1 MALTRINLSPLFHS
15 TVGFDSIADTLDRI
29 LNVESAGTNYP
40 PYDIEKFNDETYRI
54 TMALAG
60 FGKKDISVTKHEG
73 VLIISGARHEVKEK
87 NYIHKGIA
95 LRNFERRFQLAD
107 SIKVMGADF
116 RDGLLTVTLE
126 REVPETEKP
135 QNIPISDGQST
146 GKSQQLH
153 LE

>member
-29 LNVESAGTNYP
+29 LNVESSGTNYP
-40 PYDIEKFNDETYRI
+40 PYDIEKFNEETYRI

-73 VLIISGARHEVKEK
+73 VLIISGARHEAKEK

-95 LRNFERRFQLAD
+95 LRNFER
-107 SIKVMGADF
+107 
-116 RDGLLTVTLE
+116 
-126 REVPETEKP
+126 
-135 QNIPISDGQST
+135 
-146 GKSQQLH
+146 
-153 LE
+153 